1 LTIKSRSGLKL
12 NDFSAP
18 STSKFAHFH
27 YSISEMKSTLLALT
41 ALIPVAFGQAPNAT
55 YLTGLAQ
62 ALNASGLTQLATGVS
77 GINNTALGQRLL
89 AALPN
94 KNWTVFA
101 PNDAA
106 CAFAPITP

>member
-1 LTIKSRSGLKL
+1 
-12 NDFSAP
+12 
-18 STSKFAHFH
+18 
-27 YSISEMKSTLLALT
+27 MKSTLLGFT
-41 ALIPVAFGQAPNAT
+41 ALIPVAFGQAQNAT

-62 ALNASGLTQLATGVS
+62 TLNASGLTQLATGVS

-89 AALPN
+89 AALPT

-106 CAFAPITP
+106 CAFASITPLLRDD